1 MSLCYTDV
9 LQCKDL
15 EGEVWEISCSA
26 DCPVGGAGGGQD
38 YPALT
43 YNHPHPDQF
52 IQTHYSH
59 YTPLG

>member
-1 MSLCYTDV
+1 MGDFLHLSNTAAELNQSV
-9 LQCKDL
+9 R
-15 EGEVWEISCSA
+15 VSA
-26 DCPVGGAGGGQD
+26 LLTVGGAGGGQD

>member
-15 EGEVWEISCSA
+15 EGEVWEYGSRAESVCQGQCSA

-38 YPALT
+38 YPAHL
-43 YNHPHPDQF
+43 
-52 IQTHYSH
+52 
-59 YTPLG
+59 